1 MTQRDRPSQRRRSEK
16 AAATRDSVA
25 ADDAAS
31 ARRAWDQLTPEERL
45 VCLGKRLRFSNREL
59 AIALARSVRA
69 INALYRRA
77 TAKIRRWKK

>member
-1 MTQRDRPSQRRRSEK
+1 MTQRNRPSQRRRSEK
-16 AAATRDSVA
+16 AAAARDGAS

-45 VCLGKRLRFSNREL
+45 VCVGKRLRFSSREL
-59 AIALARSVRA
+59 AMGLSCSVDA

-77 TAKIRRWKK
+77 TAKIRRWRK